1 MRRLNLIP
9 KAGAG
14 QPLRFA
20 GTGKPFFRRPGLNV
34 VLIAA
39 VFLAILILSQHILGR
54 QYKWRLA
61 KAKNQLEAAKV
72 QLSRLQTQQLNLS
85 KDREA
90 LSKKKSLV
98 DAKLEY
104 LKLAERDKPGELS
117 QALVYLPTLIPDEIW
132 INKLSVGRDGVVING
147 STLNNQAISKF
158 MDTLNGSDK
167 FKGSNFN
174 FTKKSE
180 VGDTTLYNFE
190 IATYLTD

>member
-14 QPLRFA
+14 QPFPAKGLFS
-20 GTGKPFFRRPGLNV
+20 GKPGLNI
-34 VLIAA
+34 VLIVA
-39 VFLAILILSQHILGR
+39 VFLAALILSQYVLNQ
-54 QYKWRLA
+54 QYKGKLT

-72 QLSRLQTQQLNLS
+72 QLSRLQTQQLNLA
-85 KDREA
+85 KEHDT

-104 LKLAERDKPGELS
+104 LKLAKRDKPGELS

-132 INKLSVGRDGVVING
+132 INKLLVSRDGVVING

-158 MDTLNGSDK
+158 MDSLNRSNK

-180 VGDTTLYNFE
+180 IGDATLYNFE
-190 IATYLTD
+190 IATNLTE

>member
-14 QPLRFA
+14 QAFA
-20 GTGKPFFRRPGLNV
+20 AKGLFFGRPGLNII
-34 VLIAA
+34 LIVA
-39 VFLAILILSQHILGR
+39 VFLAALILSQYVLNQ
-54 QYKWRLA
+54 QYKWKLT

-85 KDREA
+85 KDYDA

-104 LKLAERDKPGELS
+104 LKLAKRDKPGELS
-117 QALVYLPTLIPDEIW
+117 QALVYLPTLIPEEIW
-132 INKLSVGRDGVVING
+132 INKLLVSRDGVVING

-158 MDTLNGSDK
+158 MDSLSRSNK

-180 VGDTTLYNFE
+180 IGDETLYNFE
-190 IATYLTD
+190 IATYLAE

>member
-1 MRRLNLIP
+1 MKRLNLIP

-14 QPLRFA
+14 QAFQAKGLFF
-20 GTGKPFFRRPGLNV
+20 GKPGLNI
-34 VLIAA
+34 VLIVA
-39 VFLAILILSQHILGR
+39 VFLAALILSQYVLNQ
-54 QYKWRLA
+54 QYKWKLT

-85 KDREA
+85 KEYDA
-90 LSKKKSLV
+90 LLKKKSLV

-104 LKLAERDKPGELS
+104 LKLAKRDKPGELS

-132 INKLSVGRDGVVING
+132 INKLLVSRDGAVING

-158 MDTLNGSDK
+158 MDSLNRSNK

-180 VGDTTLYNFE
+180 VGDAILYNFE
-190 IATYLTD
+190 IATNLAE